1 MKLLK
6 KKKRA
11 DQFKQISTQLLCP
24 IILCFLLQG
33 GTLITAIDSK
43 HDRKKSPV
51 RESDETNEE
60 ELKMI

>member
-11 DQFKQISTQLLCP
+11 DQFKQISTQILCP